1 MRESTKEELANL
13 LAAARHLQNEVE
25 NDTREVLTRAD
36 TLEMVQ
42 HFVDL
47 RDINEDIK
55 IVRKSLE
62 LIEDRLSH
70 SEIPD
75 QFKRTRT
82 TTTTFEGIGRV
93 SIGHKWGCSIIDKAV
108 GFNWLRENG
117 HGGLIIETVN
127 ASTLAAFA
135 KNLQET
141 EGKALPQDKF
151 KTSINPYTS
160 ITKAD

>member
-1 MRESTKEELANL
+1 MRELTKEGLAQL
-13 LAAARHLQNEVE
+13 LAAAKSVLENVE
-25 NDTREVLTRAD
+25 QDTSEVLMRAD
-36 TLEMVQ
+36 TYEMVR

-47 RDINEDIK
+47 RDVSEDIK

-75 QFKRTRT
+75 HFKALKLKT
-82 TTTTFEGIGRV
+82 TTYEDIGRV
-93 SIGHKWGCSIIDKAV
+93 SIGHKWSCSIIDKQV
-108 GFNWLRENG
+108 GFEWIRGNG

-135 KNLQET
+135 KNLNET
-141 EGKALPQDKF
+141 EGKSLPPDKF
-151 KTSINPYTS
+151 TTSINPYTS
-160 ITKAD
+160 ITKV